1 MMSICLETWQKVLLL
16 SKETED
22 AQEKKLEETPSK
34 RQEQEEPSTP
44 TEQDHYVYE
53 SIIAEIGY

>member
-1 MMSICLETWQKVLLL
+1 L
-16 SKETED
+16 SKESEGTQD
-22 AQEKKLEETPSK
+22 KKLEEIPSEK
-34 RQEQEEPSTP
+34 KVQEESTTP

>member
-1 MMSICLETWQKVLLL
+1 MMSICLETWRKVLLL
-16 SKETED
+16 SKKTED
-22 AQEKKLEETPSK
+22 AQEKKLEKIPSK
-34 RQEQEEPSTP
+34 KQEQEESSTP